1 MINLL
6 LGQIQMSLNLDI
18 IYLSKGMS
26 HIQELYIFMSLM
38 WECKVLE
45 LKLKLCDMRTK
56 EGVYTDATSI
66 Y

>member
-1 MINLL
+1 MINL
-6 LGQIQMSLNLDI
+6 LGQIQISLNLDI

-45 LKLKLCDMRTK
+45 LILKLCDMRTK

>member
-6 LGQIQMSLNLDI
+6 LGQIQNSVNLDI

-56 EGVYTDATSI
+56 
-66 Y
+66 